1 MAKGKKTGGR
11 RAGSLNKATVEAK
24 AACAALVDDPA
35 YRRSLGRRL
44 RTGKL
49 SPAMECLLW
58 YYAKGKPKEE
68 YQADQHITV
77 SWQNEVTD
85 RLITARKRLAGRD
98 DS

>member
-1 MAKGKKTGGR
+1 
-11 RAGSLNKATVEAK
+11 
-24 AACAALVDDPA
+24 
-35 YRRSLGRRL
+35 
-44 RTGKL
+44 
-49 SPAMECLLW
+49 MECLLW

-85 RLITARKRLAGRD
+85 RLIAARKRRADRD

>member
-1 MAKGKKTGGR
+1 MAKGRKTGGR
-11 RAGSLNKATVEAK
+11 QPGSLNKATVEAK

-49 SPAMECLLW
+49 SPAVECLMW

-68 YQADQHITV
+68 LRSDITV
-77 SWQNEVTD
+77 SWQNEVAT
-85 RLITARKRLAGRD
+85 RLIAARKRLAGRG